1 MGQQNEPLNF
11 KKGNSKVDANKID
24 IKMLKLQII
33 MKILRENPISK
44 MYQNEENLI
53 AVLQDLNKQLSQ
65 DVTLMFNVDQK
76 QKREHGQTQK
86 LE

>member
-1 MGQQNEPLNF
+1 MGQQQNEPLNF
-11 KKGNSKVDANKID
+11 KKGNNKVDANKID

-76 QKREHGQTQK
+76 REHGQTQK